1 MEVVPKEVAEKDI
14 ERFLTAL
21 RVDPIKRKKMKE
33 SIATCVEFVMYGMLV
48 VNDNNELEY
57 KLLESIEDKDG
68 EVVLSEIK
76 FKNKRVRLDS
86 LEKVKNAT
94 EESYMR
100 ELISLMTDADK
111 LILKKTTLE
120 DMGYLEKI
128 GMFFLPAQ

>member
-33 SIATCVEFVMYGMLV
+33 SIAICVEFVMYGMLV